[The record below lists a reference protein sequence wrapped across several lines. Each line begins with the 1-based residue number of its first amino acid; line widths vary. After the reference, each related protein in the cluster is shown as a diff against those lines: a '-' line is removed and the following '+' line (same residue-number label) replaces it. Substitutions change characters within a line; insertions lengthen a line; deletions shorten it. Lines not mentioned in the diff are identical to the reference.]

1 MIKVNVISSL
11 PKHAHYEHLFLIKAR
26 GTVLGIHRNVFQ
38 ATSDINCTKTTLLS
52 FAHLRHATKFKD
64 VLVNYQKKNKVMDR
78 RLADTNTLHFVDG
91 SSSSQLPLE
100 IELMSSMFLEYT
112 CLLNYFDM
120 YIIDE
125 VKVASSRIT
134 INCYEFTSDEIPNR
148 TFLNKLYHNMLKGN
162 NPI

>member
-1 MIKVNVISSL
+1 
-11 PKHAHYEHLFLIKAR
+11 
-26 GTVLGIHRNVFQ
+26 
-38 ATSDINCTKTTLLS
+38 
-52 FAHLRHATKFKD
+52 
-64 VLVNYQKKNKVMDR
+64 MDR

-112 CLLNYFDM
+112 CLLNFFDM

-125 VKVASSRIT
+125 VKVASSRVT
-134 INCYEFTSDEIPNR
+134 VNCYEFTSDEIPNR
-148 TFLNKLYHNMLKGN
+148 SFLNKMYHNMLKGN